1 MSAKPTGPDSPY
13 QRLRDE
19 GYEVEIRQQHLLIH
33 RIPYVTASGVLKH
46 GTLVCTYV
54 ESAGDLLPPDN
65 HQVWFTGEYPC
76 FADGRPIGA
85 LLNENT
91 TQELFTGCVIHH
103 RFSNKP
109 FGCNAFTEHH
119 TKMVHYITILSDQAK
134 AIDPNAEARTGRV
147 IEATEEQ
154 SVFKYAD
161 TASVRAEISMTS
173 ARLALKKLAII
184 GLGGTG
190 AYVMD
195 QVAKTHVEEIHLYD
209 GDEFLQHNA
218 FRSPGA
224 ATVEELK
231 ERMAKV
237 DYYQRRYET
246 MRRGIVPHPC
256 RITPENVHELKDFD
270 FVFVCVD
277 SGTARALIC
286 DYLQRNDV
294 NFIDVGMSVEIVKD
308 TGSLIGTCRVTLST
322 SSQKEHLQK
331 YVPMMDEEDE
341 EAVYRQNIQIADM
354 NALNAMLAVI
364 KWKQVYGFYQDD
376 MQSHNMTFALSAPSL
391 IRDVTAMEHQID

>member
-1 MSAKPTGPDSPY
+1 MSVKPTGPDSPY
-13 QRLRDE
+13 QRLRVE
-19 GYEVEIRQQHLLIH
+19 GYEVEIRQQHLLVH
-33 RIPYVTASGVLKH
+33 QIPYVAAGGVLRH
-46 GTLVCTYV
+46 DTLVCTYV
-54 ESAGDLLPPDN
+54 ESAGDLLPLDN

-76 FADGRPIGA
+76 FADGKQIGA
-85 LLNENT
+85 LLNDNT
-91 TQELFTGCVIHH
+91 TQELFNGCFIHH

-109 FGCNAFTEHH
+109 FGCDAFTDHH
-119 TKMVHYITILSDQAK
+119 TKMIHYITILSDQAK
-134 AIDPNAEARTGRV
+134 ALDPDADARTGRV
-147 IEATEEQ
+147 IEATEEE
-154 SVFKYAD
+154 SVFKYSD

-195 QVAKTHVEEIHLYD
+195 QAAKTPVAEIHMYD

-231 ERMAKV
+231 ERLAKV
-237 DYYQRRYET
+237 EYYKRRYEP
-246 MRRGIVPHPC
+246 MRRGIIAHPFK
-256 RITPENVHELKDFD
+256 ITSENIQELKDFD
-270 FVFVCVD
+270 FVFICID
-277 SGTARALIC
+277 SGSARRLIC
-286 DYLQRNDV
+286 DYLKQNDV
-294 NFIDVGMSVEIVKD
+294 KFIDVGMSVEMVKD

-322 SSQKEHLQK
+322 NTQKEHLQK
-331 YVPMMDEEDE
+331 YVPMMDETDE
-341 EAVYRQNIQIADM
+341 GAVYRQNIQIADM

-376 MQSHNMTFALSAPSL
+376 MQSHNFTFALSAPSL
-391 IRDVTAMEHQID
+391 IRDVTAMERQIG